1 VILVNH
7 GCVDRLDERKALVQ
21 AIGIVASAWLFWV
34 GSYNNKWVSNWLK
47 VRVVL

>member
-7 GCVDRLDERKALVQ
+7 GCVDRLDDRNALVQ
-21 AIGIVASAWLFWV
+21 AIVIVASALLFWV

>member
-1 VILVNH
+1 VILVIIMA
-7 GCVDRLDERKALVQ
+7 VSIVWTIIVIVQ
-21 AIGIVASAWLFWV
+21 AIVIVASAWLFWV